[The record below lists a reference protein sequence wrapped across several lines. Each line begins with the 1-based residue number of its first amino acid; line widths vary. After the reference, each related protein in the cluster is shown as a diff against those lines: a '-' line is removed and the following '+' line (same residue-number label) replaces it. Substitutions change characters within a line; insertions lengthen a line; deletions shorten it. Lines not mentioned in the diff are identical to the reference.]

1 MSANFD
7 FDKIRETLH
16 SYVDEMYFLE
26 KGVFVD
32 DFEKA
37 FRFGDGSLN
46 RRQVK
51 HIVEQRKAEMKSIE
65 EIKEIFDY
73 IPVAVAH
80 FDFETPNHNPKYPGS
95 VLRYKIFQELE
106 KGIAVV
112 MDKKK
117 GGKRDIITAYLCS
130 PKKIYLK
137 QKKLNT
143 SAAGET
149 PHSGI

>member
-1 MSANFD
+1 MNATLD
-7 FDKIRETLH
+7 FDKIRKTLRD
-16 SYVDEMYFLE
+16 YVDEMYFLE

-32 DFEKA
+32 DFEQA

-51 HIVEQRKAEMKSIE
+51 HIIEQRRAEMKSID

-73 IPVAVAH
+73 IPVAVAN
-80 FDFETPNHNPKYPGS
+80 FDFEMPNQNKKYPGS
-95 VLRYKIFQELE
+95 VLRFKIFQELE
-106 KGIAVV
+106 RGIAVV

-117 GGKRDIITAYLCS
+117 GNKRDIITAYLCS

-137 QKKLNT
+137 QKKLNA

-149 PHSGI
+149 PHS